1 MIGWLAA
8 ALLLLAGGLGP
19 ALWLASR
26 GGAIERLAGLEL
38 AGAVTVLT
46 LLLLTQAFGPSS
58 AVILPLTLTVLAFAG
73 TLVFIRLL
81 GTTR

>member
-1 MIGWLAA
+1 VTGLLLA
-8 ALLLLAGGLGP
+8 ALLLMAGGLGP

-26 GGAIERLAGLEL
+26 GEAIERLAGLEL
-38 AGAVTVLT
+38 AGTVTVLT

-58 AVILPLTLTVLAFAG
+58 AVILPLTLTALAFAG
-73 TLVFIRLL
+73 MLVFIRLL